1 MHNET
6 LPTVAIT
13 TGDPAGI
20 GPEVVLKALADQ
32 ELLNTARWVVIGDSA
47 ILNMV
52 GKQIGLK
59 PPDCIVQD
67 GAQIAA
73 RWHCYT
79 TGRPSAE
86 TAQVCLL
93 DLQQLEPSQFTI
105 GQLSAACGSAALEYV
120 RTATRLCLD
129 GQVDAMVTAPLNKE
143 AVSLT
148 GKSFTGHTEFIA
160 DLSKAEESRM
170 LLVNDHLR
178 VIHVSTH
185 CSLWEACKLDTPRIL
200 RTIQLGNEALQSLG
214 FAEPRIAV
222 CGLNPHAGEN
232 GLFGSEDLE
241 LIVPAIQAAQNMG
254 MMCEGPFP
262 ADTIFIQ
269 AVRGA
274 YDLVVAMYHDQGHVP
289 MKLLDFENTI
299 NVSLGLPII
308 RTSVD
313 HGTAFDIAGKNQAD
327 PSSMKAAMKLA
338 VRIAQ
343 NRHKED
349 FASV

>member
-1 MHNET
+1 MKSET

-13 TGDPAGI
+13 AGDPAGI
-20 GPEVVLKALADQ
+20 GPEVVLKALADR
-32 ELLNTARWVVIGDSA
+32 ELLNTAHWVVIGDAA
-47 ILNMV
+47 ILKMV
-52 GKQIGLK
+52 GAEIGLK
-59 PPDCIVQD
+59 PPDCVVQD
-67 GAQIAA
+67 GGFTD
-73 RWHCYT
+73 WF
-79 TGRPSAE
+79 GSKSE
-86 TAQVCLL
+86 QVCLL
-93 DLQQLEPSQFTI
+93 DVHQLKPSQFI
-105 GQLSAACGSAALEYV
+105 MGKLSAACGRAALEYV
-120 RTATRLCLD
+120 RTATQLCLG
-129 GQVDAMVTAPLNKE
+129 GQADAMVTAPLNKE

-148 GKSFTGHTEFIA
+148 GQSFTGHTEFIA
-160 DLSKAEESRM
+160 DLAEAAESWM

-185 CSLWEACKLDTPRIL
+185 RSLRSSCELDTSRIV
-200 RTIQLGNEALQSLG
+200 RTIQLGHEALQSLG
-214 FAEPRIAV
+214 FDEPRIAV

-241 LIVPAIQAAQNMG
+241 FIVPAIQSAQNMG
-254 MMCEGPFP
+254 LMCEGPFP

-269 AVRGA
+269 AIRGA

-327 PSSMKAAMKLA
+327 PSSMKAAMRLA
-338 VRIAQ
+338 VTMSM
-343 NRHKED
+343 NRRD
-349 FASV
+349 GDTGSA

>member
-1 MHNET
+1 MKSKT

-32 ELLNTARWVVIGDSA
+32 ELLNTAHWIVIGDAA
-47 ILNMV
+47 ILKMV
-52 GKQIGLK
+52 GAQINLN

-67 GAQIAA
+67 GGSTQWPGN
-73 RWHCYT
+73 R
-79 TGRPSAE
+79 

-93 DLQQLEPSQFTI
+93 DVRRLELSQFTI
-105 GQLSAACGSAALEYV
+105 GKLSAACGSASLEYV
-120 RTATRLCLD
+120 RTATQLCLD
-129 GQVDAMVTAPLNKE
+129 GHADAMVTAPVNKE

-148 GKSFTGHTEFIA
+148 DQSFTGHTEFIA
-160 DLSKAEESRM
+160 DLSKAAEPRM
-170 LLVNDHLR
+170 LLVNDRLR

-185 CSLWEACKLDTPRIL
+185 RSLRSACELETPRIVH
-200 RTIQLGNEALQSLG
+200 TIQLGHEALQSLG
-214 FAEPRIAV
+214 FVEPRIAV

-241 LIVPAIQAAQNMG
+241 FIVPAIQSAQNMG
-254 MMCEGPFP
+254 LICEGPFP

-299 NVSLGLPII
+299 NVSLGLPIV

-338 VRIAQ
+338 VKMSL
-343 NRHKED
+343 NRRK
-349 FASV
+349 SGNGPV

>member
-1 MHNET
+1 MKDET
-6 LPTVAIT
+6 LPTIAIT

-20 GPEVVLKALADQ
+20 GPEVVLKALADR
-32 ELLNTARWVVIGDSA
+32 ELLKTARWVVTGDAA

-52 GKQIGLK
+52 GERIGLK

-67 GAQIAA
+67 SEQISAQWSCYKAGQQGA
-73 RWHCYT
+73 R
-79 TGRPSAE
+79 

-93 DLQQLEPSQFTI
+93 DLGQLEPSQFTI
-105 GQLSAACGSAALEYV
+105 GKLSTACGRAALEYV
-120 RTATRLCLD
+120 RTATQLCLD
-129 GQVDAMVTAPLNKE
+129 SQADAMVTAPLNKE

-148 GKSFTGHTEFIA
+148 GQSFSGHTEFIA
-160 DLSKAEESRM
+160 DLSGAAESRM

-185 CSLWEACKLDTPRIL
+185 CPLRSACELETPSIL

-214 FAEPRIAV
+214 FSKPRIAV

-241 LIVPAIQAAQNMG
+241 LIAPAIQSAQNMG

-262 ADTIFIQ
+262 ADTLFIK

-338 VRIAQ
+338 VTMSL
-343 NRHKED
+343 NRREGD
-349 FASV
+349 IASV

>member
-1 MHNET
+1 MKNET
-6 LPTVAIT
+6 LPTIAIT

-20 GPEVVLKALADQ
+20 GPEVVLKALVDQ
-32 ELLNTARWVVIGDSA
+32 ELLNTARWVVIGDAA

-52 GKQIGLK
+52 GQQLGLK
-59 PPDCIVQD
+59 PPDSIVQD
-67 GAQIAA
+67 SAQISAQWSCEKTA
-73 RWHCYT
+73 RQ
-79 TGRPSAE
+79 PAE
-86 TAQVCLL
+86 TAPVCLL
-93 DLQQLEPSQFTI
+93 DLRQLEPSQFTI
-105 GQLSAACGSAALEYV
+105 GQLSAVCGAAALEYV
-120 RTATRLCLD
+120 RTATQLCLD
-129 GQVDAMVTAPLNKE
+129 GQADAMVTAPLNKE

-148 GKSFTGHTEFIA
+148 GQSFTGHTEFIA
-160 DLSKAEESRM
+160 DLSEAAESRM
-170 LLVNDHLR
+170 LLVNDRLR

-185 CSLWEACKLDTPRIL
+185 CSLRNACELDTPRIL
-200 RTIQLGNEALQSLG
+200 RTIQLGNEALESLG
-214 FAEPRIAV
+214 FAQPRIAV

-254 MMCEGPFP
+254 MICEGPFP

-299 NVSLGLPII
+299 NVSLGLPIV

-327 PSSMKAAMKLA
+327 PSSLKAAMKLA
-338 VRIAQ
+338 VTIAQ
-343 NRHKED
+343 NRHQED
-349 FASV
+349 FAAV

>member
-1 MHNET
+1 MGNDA
-6 LPTVAIT
+6 LPTVAIS

-32 ELLNTARWVVIGDSA
+32 ELLNTARWAVIGDAA
-47 ILNMV
+47 ILEMT
-52 GKQIGLK
+52 GAQIGLK
-59 PPDCIVQD
+59 RPDWVIRD
-67 GAQIAA
+67 GNSPQRSGHSVAQLSLIDV
-73 RWHCYT
+73 H
-79 TGRPSAE
+79 
-86 TAQVCLL
+86 QI
-93 DLQQLEPSQFTI
+93 EPSQFAI
-105 GQLSAACGSAALEYV
+105 GKLSAACGSAALEYV
-120 RTATRLCLD
+120 RAATQLCLD
-129 GQVDAMVTAPLNKE
+129 GQADAMVTAPLNKE
-143 AVSLT
+143 AVSLS
-148 GKSFTGHTEFIA
+148 GRKFTGHTEFIA
-160 DLSKAEESRM
+160 ELSEATESRM
-170 LLVNDHLR
+170 LLVNDRLR

-185 CSLWEACKLDTPRIL
+185 CSLRSACELHTPRIL
-200 RTIQLGNEALQSLG
+200 RTIQLGHEALQSLG

-232 GLFGSEDLE
+232 GLFGSEDLSI
-241 LIVPAIQAAQNMG
+241 IVPAIRSAQEMG

-269 AVRGA
+269 AVRGR

-299 NVSLGLPII
+299 NVSLGLPIV

-338 VRIAQ
+338 VTMSL
-343 NRHKED
+343 NRRKIG
-349 FASV
+349 